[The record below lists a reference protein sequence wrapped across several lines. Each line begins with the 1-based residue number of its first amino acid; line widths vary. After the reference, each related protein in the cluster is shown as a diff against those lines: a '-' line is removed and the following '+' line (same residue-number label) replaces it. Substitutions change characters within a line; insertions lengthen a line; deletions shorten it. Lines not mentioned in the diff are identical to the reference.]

1 MIRVTSEDVLT
12 NATNLG
18 TKDKD
23 NGIDIIVEVNGWML
37 RRDIVATKKNY
48 SRTLSDGKSRLRE
61 WISYNLMLGFDHVVV
76 YDNTAATGLS
86 GNETLKV
93 VTDLFDS
100 TKVTHVNWPCKIC
113 NNNRPNHKNPRG
125 EIITIRR

>member
-1 MIRVTSEDVLT
+1 MNASANVYRQSDDVV
-12 NATNLG
+12 
-18 TKDKD
+18 
-23 NGIDIIVEVNGWML
+23 DIIGEVNGWML

-61 WISYNLMLGFDHVVV
+61 WISYNLMVGFDHVVV